1 MNDLEKKLRDA
12 GLRPTKQRLL
22 ISHYLFSGPQM
33 HVTAD
38 SLYSELI
45 DRDINISL
53 ATIYNVL
60 NVFTSYGLLKEIS
73 IDPSRSYFDTNIKR
87 HYHYYFEKT
96 GKLEEAEKYYL
107 EGLKIKPDHNGINE
121 YLGELYVNT
130 DRIEQAKERLAV
142 LKNCNCEEYSEL
154 KEIIEKK

>member
-1 MNDLEKKLRDA
+1 MKDLEKKLRDA

-22 ISHYLFSGPQM
+22 ISNYLFSGPQM

-60 NVFTSYGLLKEIS
+60 NVFTSHGLLREIS

-96 GKLEEAEKYYL
+96 GKLEDISIEE
-107 EGLKIKPDHNGINE
+107 LKISPMP
-121 YLGELYVNT
+121 
-130 DRIEQAKERLAV
+130 
-142 LKNCNCEEYSEL
+142 
-154 KEIIEKK
+154 EKKNGFDVNCVDVVIRVDG

>member
-60 NVFTSYGLLKEIS
+60 NVFTSHGLLREIS

-96 GKLEEAEKYYL
+96 GKLEDISIEE
-107 EGLKIKPDHNGINE
+107 LKISPMP
-121 YLGELYVNT
+121 
-130 DRIEQAKERLAV
+130 
-142 LKNCNCEEYSEL
+142 
-154 KEIIEKK
+154 EKKNGFDVNCVDVEIRVDG

>member
-60 NVFTSYGLLKEIS
+60 NVFTSHGLLKEIS
-73 IDPSRSYFDTNIKR
+73 IDSSRSYFDTNTKR

-96 GKLEEAEKYYL
+96 GKLEDITIEE
-107 EGLKIKPDHNGINE
+107 LKISP
-121 YLGELYVNT
+121 VP
-130 DRIEQAKERLAV
+130 
-142 LKNCNCEEYSEL
+142 
-154 KEIIEKK
+154 EKKNGFDVNCVDVVIRVDG

>member
-60 NVFTSYGLLKEIS
+60 NVFTSHGLLREIS

-96 GKLEEAEKYYL
+96 GKLEDISIEE
-107 EGLKIKPDHNGINE
+107 LKISPMP
-121 YLGELYVNT
+121 
-130 DRIEQAKERLAV
+130 
-142 LKNCNCEEYSEL
+142 
-154 KEIIEKK
+154 EKKNGFDVSCVDVVIRVDG

>member
-22 ISHYLFSGPQM
+22 ISNYLFSGPQM

-60 NVFTSYGLLKEIS
+60 NVFTSHGLLREIS

-96 GKLEEAEKYYL
+96 GKLEDISIEE
-107 EGLKIKPDHNGINE
+107 LKISPMP
-121 YLGELYVNT
+121 
-130 DRIEQAKERLAV
+130 
-142 LKNCNCEEYSEL
+142 
-154 KEIIEKK
+154 EKKNGFDVNCVDIVIRVDG

>member
-1 MNDLEKKLRDA
+1 MIDLEKKLRDA

-22 ISHYLFSGPQM
+22 ISNYLFTGPQM

-60 NVFTSYGLLKEIS
+60 NVFTSHGLLKEIS
-73 IDPSRSYFDTNIKR
+73 IDSSRSYFDTNTKR

-96 GKLEEAEKYYL
+96 GKLEDITIEE
-107 EGLKIKPDHNGINE
+107 LKISP
-121 YLGELYVNT
+121 VP
-130 DRIEQAKERLAV
+130 
-142 LKNCNCEEYSEL
+142 
-154 KEIIEKK
+154 EKKNGFDVSCVDVVIRVDG

>member
-22 ISHYLFSGPQM
+22 ISNYLFSGPQM

-60 NVFTSYGLLKEIS
+60 NVFTSHGLLREIS

-96 GKLEEAEKYYL
+96 GKLEDISIEE
-107 EGLKIKPDHNGINE
+107 LKISPMP
-121 YLGELYVNT
+121 
-130 DRIEQAKERLAV
+130 
-142 LKNCNCEEYSEL
+142 
-154 KEIIEKK
+154 EKKNGFDVNCVDVVIRVDG

>member
-1 MNDLEKKLRDA
+1 
-12 GLRPTKQRLL
+12 
-22 ISHYLFSGPQM
+22 M

-60 NVFTSYGLLKEIS
+60 NVFTSHGLLREIS

-96 GKLEEAEKYYL
+96 GKLEDISIEE
-107 EGLKIKPDHNGINE
+107 LKISPMP
-121 YLGELYVNT
+121 
-130 DRIEQAKERLAV
+130 
-142 LKNCNCEEYSEL
+142 
-154 KEIIEKK
+154 EKKNGFDVNCVDVVIRVDG

>member
-22 ISHYLFSGPQM
+22 ISNYLFSGPQM

-60 NVFTSYGLLKEIS
+60 NVFTSHGLLREIS

-96 GKLEEAEKYYL
+96 GKLEDISIEE
-107 EGLKIKPDHNGINE
+107 LKISPMP
-121 YLGELYVNT
+121 
-130 DRIEQAKERLAV
+130 
-142 LKNCNCEEYSEL
+142 
-154 KEIIEKK
+154 EKKNGFDVNCVDIVIRVDV